1 MLIGGRAGAA
11 YNSTVGGYLIA
22 SGSVGG
28 TGNSSLSYSPVL
40 SSIGVQAGDFGLILG
55 TDNTGSPVSGGGAWT
70 SITSYQTGRL
80 LTGADIASSGRVGC
94 QNGSWAYA
102 FYRGPR
108 SAVQVRHDVESSGN
122 ATATIPGFAK
132 HSTHVGL
139 VATARHYI
147 AGSGGTPGLPT
158 TPATWTTRRVFGDLP
173 GNAYYRIADRL
184 SPANALYVEG
194 TGIQWTTYFGSIP
207 AEGDEIWILELRS

>member
-1 MLIGGRAGAA
+1 MSAIQHMMLSGG
-11 YNSTVGGYLIA
+11 VGGATLVA
-22 SGSVGG
+22 SGVVSG
-28 TGNSSLSYSPVL
+28 TGNASLSYSPVL

-80 LTGADIASSGRVGC
+80 LTDADIASSGRIGC

-108 SAVQVRHDVESSGN
+108 SAVQVDHDVESGGA

-132 HSTHVGL
+132 HSSHVGL

-158 TPATWTTRRVFGDLP
+158 TPATWISRHVFGDLP
-173 GNAYYRIADRL
+173 GNARYRIADRL
-184 SPANALYVEG
+184 SPANALYVDG
-194 TGIQWTTYFGSIP
+194 TDIQWTTYFGSQP
-207 AEGDEIWILELRS
+207 AEGDEIWILELRL